1 MTTVKAR
8 STCITRALLLLV
20 ALSFLTFSYAAKED
34 EKSETKTGGTKTG
47 GTGKDMDIDSELRHL
62 FTELMSLNHHRQIQ
76 DHENLFQMADKDSNG
91 HIDRNEFEAF
101 VRGNQDSMDNFQMR
115 RHGPE
120 HVFKRNDLDKDGSLN
135 KREWARTSH
144 MPHYMPHFVNPHM
157 WKNPLEIV
165 YQSRGMHSPTSREGH
180 SVKVFEEIDLNK
192 DGKIDEME
200 LKATFSRLPELSMS
214 DPRGMM
220 GPMGPMGSMGPM
232 DPMDPM
238 GHRPHH
244 ERERMMHRREH
255 ERMQRMMERPDDLMR
270 GDKRRGFD
278 RVAHR
283 NQVFDGR
290 IEQIQK
296 RIQDILQVKASHTFQ
311 QLDKNNDKILDKDEW
326 NQGSILQQQDDK
338 LMTKTPKDDAKA
350 TDDKKESLSSETQAA
365 KPPTPQASEG
375 QQAGAKDTP
384 AMKSA

>member
-1 MTTVKAR
+1 MKFVRSTRILLRQVKQKEICQRDGSETSELSLQGFPRRMTTVKAR

-144 MPHYMPHFVNPHM
+144 MPHYMPQ
-157 WKNPLEIV
+157 
-165 YQSRGMHSPTSREGH
+165 YQT
-180 SVKVFEEIDLNK
+180 
-192 DGKIDEME
+192 
-200 LKATFSRLPELSMS
+200 
-214 DPRGMM
+214 
-220 GPMGPMGSMGPM
+220 
-232 DPMDPM
+232 
-238 GHRPHH
+238 
-244 ERERMMHRREH
+244 
-255 ERMQRMMERPDDLMR
+255 
-270 GDKRRGFD
+270 
-278 RVAHR
+278 
-283 NQVFDGR
+283 
-290 IEQIQK
+290 
-296 RIQDILQVKASHTFQ
+296 
-311 QLDKNNDKILDKDEW
+311 
-326 NQGSILQQQDDK
+326 
-338 LMTKTPKDDAKA
+338 
-350 TDDKKESLSSETQAA
+350 
-365 KPPTPQASEG
+365 
-375 QQAGAKDTP
+375 
-384 AMKSA
+384 